1 MEIKFLMMEKIK
13 EDEMFP
19 FLLFPS
25 AKLHFHLKI
34 RQSSHNSTQKWMKL
48 RKFKGEENAHF
59 PVNFSILFLKFQR
72 NSRKIKRNFR
82 FWDEDKWE
90 ITEGMIEQLIE
101 NFYV

>member
-34 RQSSHNSTQKWMKL
+34 RQFSHNRTQKWMKL

-59 PVNFSILFLKFQR
+59 PVNFSILFLKWR
-72 NSRKIKRNFR
+72 RVLRKNNEEWE
-82 FWDEDKWE
+82 FWDEDKWD
-90 ITEGMIEQLIE
+90 ITEGLIEQLIE